1 MKGML
6 YALLLGMVLL
16 PPLHAAE
23 VTETLPSGLRVS
35 ADYRPARTDAPSLL
49 VLHGFLVTGG
59 FPTVQA
65 LVNEFSAKGYAVLA
79 PTLSLGITARRAG
92 LACDAIHT
100 HTLKDDLAEI
110 GFWVDWLARR
120 TQGPIVLVGHSFGS
134 VQLLDYAATA
144 PHPRVKG
151 LIGMSMSHVGA
162 RGEELR
168 PDDRGRAEERLR
180 AGDRA
185 LDRYSLIYC
194 HGSYVASPEAYLSYA
209 SLDRAG
215 VLERL
220 GLARVPTIAIMGG
233 GDQRFGADWVALMR
247 QAGVSTRV
255 VDGASHFFDGT
266 HEFDLLDAVDGALR
280 ELRVRP

>member
-16 PPLHAAE
+16 PSLRAAE
-23 VTETLPSGLRVS
+23 VTGTLPSGLRVS
-35 ADYRPARTDAPSLL
+35 ADYRPARPEAPSLL

-79 PTLSLGITARRAG
+79 PTLSLGITGRRAG
-92 LACDAIHT
+92 LACDAIHA

-120 TQGPIVLVGHSFGS
+120 TKGPIVLVGHSFGS
-134 VQLLDYAATA
+134 VQLLDYAGAA

-151 LIGMSMSHVGA
+151 VIGMSMSHVGA

-168 PDDRGRAEERLR
+168 PDDLARAEDRLR

-194 HGSYVASPEAYLSYA
+194 HGNYVASPESYLSYA

-220 GLARVPTIAIMGG
+220 GRVGLPTIAIMGG
-233 GDQRFGADWVALMR
+233 EDQRFGADWVASMR

-280 ELRVRP
+280 ELRVLP